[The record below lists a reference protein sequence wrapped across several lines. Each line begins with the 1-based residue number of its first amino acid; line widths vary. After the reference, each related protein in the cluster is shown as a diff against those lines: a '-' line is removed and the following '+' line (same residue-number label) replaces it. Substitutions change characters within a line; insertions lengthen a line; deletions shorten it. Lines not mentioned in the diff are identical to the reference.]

1 MARPVTELPSLP
13 NPDLTVGPDNRQGWN
28 QPQNRRHGFQNGHR
42 LWRRVLMLRARR
54 ILTLHDTPDPAMS
67 AVAAETGLTQHPAF
81 SALVVAEGDRIL
93 LSAHAPDFGPDRPHS
108 IQSVT
113 KLHAHLVM
121 GELIAAGRVDPAAT
135 VATYLPWIGSG
146 YAAATVA
153 DVMDMNVANAFTEDY
168 ADPHSGCYAEEEAL
182 GWRLPPDGRAEIT
195 MRDFAAAITGTDLT
209 NRTGYTLYKS
219 ANTDVLTLI
228 AAAVGKEHPL
238 KRLEAIT
245 DAAGYEGGFH
255 ISLSPEGLPA
265 LSGGGCLSALDLA
278 RFGLLLAR
286 GGKAVSGADVGNAG
300 FTEASRQRGPYP
312 LSPDRPWM
320 RYSNQ
325 LMTDGNWIGHA
336 GYGGQFLM
344 VDMSSGRVAA
354 FLSVL
359 DNDAGYDEAYMAYV
373 IHSLATILAA
383 PRGR

>member
-1 MARPVTELPSLP
+1 MTELPSVP
-13 NPDLTVGPDNRQGWN
+13 NPTLTVGADNKQGWN
-28 QPQNRRHGFQNGHR
+28 QPQNRRHGFHNGHS

-54 ILTLHDTPDPAMS
+54 VLTLAEMPDPRMAD
-67 AVAAETGLTQHPAF
+67 AAAESGLTSHPAF
-81 SALVVAEGDRIL
+81 SAMVVAEGDRIL
-93 LSAHAPDFGPDRPHS
+93 LSSHAPDFGPDRPHS

-113 KLHAHLVM
+113 KVHAHLIM
-121 GELIAAGRVDPAAT
+121 GELIAAGRIDPAAK

-153 DVMDMNVANAFTEDY
+153 DVMDMNVANDFTEDY

-195 MRDFAAAITGTDLT
+195 MREFAAGITGTDLT
-209 NRTGYTLYKS
+209 NRTGFTLYKS

-228 AAAVGKEHPL
+228 AAAVGEHPL
-238 KRLEAIT
+238 RRLEAIT

-255 ISLSPEGLPA
+255 ITLSPDGLPA
-265 LSGGGCLSALDLA
+265 LSGGGCLSARDLA

-286 GGKAVSGADVGNAG
+286 GGRAVSGADIGNAG
-300 FTEASRQRGPYP
+300 FTEASRHRGLHPI
-312 LSPDRPWM
+312 SPERPWI

-325 LMTDGNWIGHA
+325 VMTDGNWIGHA

-344 VDMSSGRVAA
+344 VDMARGRVAA

-359 DNDAGYDEAYMAYV
+359 ENDSGYDEAYMAFV
-373 IHSLATILAA
+373 IRALATILA
-383 PRGR
+383 

>member
-1 MARPVTELPSLP
+1 M
-13 NPDLTVGPDNRQGWN
+13 
-28 QPQNRRHGFQNGHR
+28 R
-42 LWRRVLMLRARR
+42 LILAPTGR
-54 ILTLHDTPDPAMS
+54 IRSSP
-67 AVAAETGLTQHPAF
+67 
-81 SALVVAEGDRIL
+81 
-93 LSAHAPDFGPDRPHS
+93 
-108 IQSVT
+108 VT

-168 ADPHSGCYAEEEAL
+168 TDPHSGCYAEEEAL

-312 LSPDRPWM
+312 LSPDWPWM

-383 PRGR
+383 PRGAMTTPLSRLARDLYRMAPRRQDTGTGRAAARWKAILSTKACDRPVTTGSTSLSPARPAMRFTGSQRFPSVPRPAAAAAAGH